1 MELRLLRYF
10 VAVAEE
16 LNVSRAAERLH
27 TSQPSLSQQVKRLEQ
42 IVGTPLFRREK
53 YHLQLTEA
61 GRVFLEHARSILRDV
76 EVAMLLARQAAQG
89 EAGQIAIGLM
99 PGAEGKVFSAV
110 LAKLVR
116 DYRDVHIAL
125 RTLSS
130 PEQITALQN
139 HEINIGFLRGPINDE
154 QIACEVFD
162 REKILAILPAQHPL
176 AGRERV
182 PVAMLAET
190 PLIRIA
196 RATAP
201 ALREAMDVI
210 GDRVGVR
217 FQSPLEAENVLA
229 ILNAVAAG
237 IGFSLLPEYL
247 QALVPKTVVS
257 RPLDL
262 DPAPVVELFVAYRK
276 DDRLPALAF
285 FLSLLREHTP
295 AAGSIAQQA
304 AR

>member
-1 MELRLLRYF
+1 MKDFVADDRRCLAFGRVSNSTHLDFTAADFRCEDYGKVQSSPNQAFAGRPQSVVPAARRFNILGRQAQNILSHEPYRIMELRLLRYF

-61 GRVFLEHARSILRDV
+61 GRVFLEHAQSILREV

-130 PEQITALQN
+130 PEQIKALQN

-162 REKILAILPAQHPL
+162 RERILAILPAQHPL
-176 AGRERV
+176 AGRERCRS
-182 PVAMLAET
+182 LC
-190 PLIRIA
+190 
-196 RATAP
+196 
-201 ALREAMDVI
+201 LR
-210 GDRVGVR
+210 RR
-217 FQSPLEAENVLA
+217 
-229 ILNAVAAG
+229 
-237 IGFSLLPEYL
+237 
-247 QALVPKTVVS
+247 
-257 RPLDL
+257 R
-262 DPAPVVELFVAYRK
+262 
-276 DDRLPALAF
+276 
-285 FLSLLREHTP
+285 
-295 AAGSIAQQA
+295 
-304 AR
+304 